1 MKYDN
6 ERNYS
11 KENVLR
17 NGTKTQGQYAKSSF
31 NTTIE
36 KPGINE
42 SGLMLR
48 REDFNWL
55 CAIHHPPLRWVMDS
69 TLL

>member
-1 MKYDN
+1 MKNNN

-11 KENVLR
+11 KENGLR
-17 NGTKTQGQYAKSSF
+17 QSNKSQGQFAKSSI

-42 SGLMLR
+42 SGLDAKKR
-48 REDFNWL
+48 GF
-55 CAIHHPPLRWVMDS
+55 
-69 TLL
+69 